1 LEYCEL
7 LMLRGSS
14 IMRGVQGSIK
24 RRLKLLLLLLLLL
37 SSSPLTHDSMSEGA
51 TLKLPL
57 HLI

>member
-1 LEYCEL
+1 M

-24 RRLKLLLLLLLLL
+24 RRLKLLLLL

>member
-1 LEYCEL
+1 M

-24 RRLKLLLLLLLLL
+24 RRLKLLLLLLLLLL

>member
-1 LEYCEL
+1 M